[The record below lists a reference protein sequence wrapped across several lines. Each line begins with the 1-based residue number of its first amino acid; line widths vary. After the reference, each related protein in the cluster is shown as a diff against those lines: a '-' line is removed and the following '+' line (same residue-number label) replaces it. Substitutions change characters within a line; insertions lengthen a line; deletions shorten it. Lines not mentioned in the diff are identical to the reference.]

1 MIVFSSGYAEAD
13 DDGAAQQLELAET
26 ATKYD
31 LALAG
36 PNCLGLINFVDG
48 VPLTFGD
55 ASPNRRPRGPSLAII
70 SQSGA
75 MSLALTYA
83 AMAQDINVSYTM
95 STGNEAVLGIEDY
108 LDVILRERAPRGWP
122 C

>member
-1 MIVFSSGYAEAD
+1 VFSSGYAEA
-13 DDGAAQQLELAET
+13 GEAGSSAQETLTALAH
-26 ATKYD
+26 KHG

-36 PNCLGLINFVDG
+36 PNCLGLVNFVNR

-55 ASPNRRPRGPSLAII
+55 VEPNRRDPRGGLAII

-83 AMAQDINVSYTM
+83 AMAQDIPFPTRF
-95 STGNEAVLGIEDY
+95 
-108 LDVILRERAPRGWP
+108 LRGMKLYSESRTT
-122 C
+122 